1 MYIEEPA
8 KLYDTTNPDWIPS
21 VNMGYTSYHGPDQE
35 RYKRAEQRAKK
46 RRITPE
52 TSDSETMASTFC
64 ETATETK
71 DRECQ
76 TDDIFMN
83 EYKNLKSTNDSLRKE
98 NTELKL
104 KVKYL
109 EQKVL
114 SIEHLKQSDHL
125 LKFYTGS

>member
-98 NTELKL
+98 KT
-104 KVKYL
+104 
-109 EQKVL
+109 
-114 SIEHLKQSDHL
+114 QS
-125 LKFYTGS
+125 